1 MSSHFQQR
9 EGGGFFAIWLIR
21 TIGLRLGRRVARL
34 LLWPIAL
41 YFFLRRPAERLASRL
56 YLARVLGRAP
66 TNRDVFH
73 HIHMFSAT
81 LLDRM
86 FFLARGERDFRV
98 DAEGVEE
105 LDACLAEGRGVLLLG
120 SHQGSFEALRALGQR
135 RPDVP
140 LRVVLDKQKTP
151 ALTALLEALAPDV
164 GAAVIDAS
172 RGGTSVA
179 LAMGE
184 GAAAGGMVALLAD
197 RGHENEASRMV
208 PFLGTPAPFPA
219 GPWLLASAL
228 KIPVVLCFG
237 IYLGGNRYR
246 LIFEQF
252 SDGIEIPRANRAEAL
267 DALVARFASRIEH
280 YCRLY
285 PFNWFNF
292 YDFWQ
297 EADAAHAPKAPSP
310 PPVQHADA

>member
-21 TIGLRLGRRVARL
+21 TIGLRLGRRVARV

-86 FFLARGERDFRV
+86 FFLSRGERDFNV
-98 DAEGVEE
+98 DVEGLQA
-105 LDACLAEGRGVLLLG
+105 LDDCLDEGRGVLLLG
-120 SHQGSFEALRALGQR
+120 SHQGSFESLRALGQR

-184 GAAAGGMVALLAD
+184 GAAEGGMVALLAD
-197 RGHENEASRMV
+197 RGHEKEASRV
-208 PFLGTPAPFPA
+208 VSFLGTPAPFPA

-246 LIFEQF
+246 LIFEHF
-252 SDGIEIPRANRAEAL
+252 SDGIDIPRANRAQAL

-297 EADAAHAPKAPSP
+297 ETSTARVPTAPAP

>member
-1 MSSHFQQR
+1 MSHWQQR

-56 YLARVLGRAP
+56 YLTRVL
-66 TNRDVFH
+66 NRPVTHADVFH

-86 FFLARGERDFRV
+86 FFLARGERDFIV
-98 DAEGVEE
+98 EAEGVAE
-105 LDACLAEGRGVLLLG
+105 LDACLDEGKGVLLLG

-151 ALTALLEALAPDV
+151 ALTALLEALAPEV

-172 RGGTSVA
+172 LGGTSVA
-179 LAMGE
+179 LAMAE
-184 GAAAGGMVALLAD
+184 GAAKGGMVALLAD
-197 RGHENEASRMV
+197 RGNPHEASRIV
-208 PFLGTPAPFPA
+208 PFLGSPASFPV

-246 LIFEQF
+246 LVFETF
-252 SDGIEIPRANRAEAL
+252 SEGIDIPRACRAEAL
-267 DALVARFASRIEH
+267 EAIMARFASRLEH

-297 EADAAHAPKAPSP
+297 EADGATAATVPQ
-310 PPVQHADA
+310 PVQHADA

>member
-1 MSSHFQQR
+1 MSHWQQR
-9 EGGGFFAIWLIR
+9 EGGGFFAIWLLR
-21 TIGLRLGRRVARL
+21 TIGLGLGRKVARL

-56 YLARVLGRAP
+56 YLARVLGREVTHA
-66 TNRDVFH
+66 DVFH

-86 FFLARGERDFRV
+86 FFLARGERDFDV
-98 DAEGVEE
+98 EVEGLDA
-105 LDACLAEGRGVLLLG
+105 LDACLAKGHGILLLG
-120 SHQGSFEALRALGQR
+120 SHQGSFEALRAVGHR
-135 RPDVP
+135 RPDVT

-151 ALTALLEALAPDV
+151 ALTALLEALAPEV

-172 RGGTSVA
+172 LGGTSVA
-179 LAMGE
+179 LAMSE
-184 GAAAGGMVALLAD
+184 SAAQGAMVALLAD
-197 RGHENEASRMV
+197 RGNPHEAARVV
-208 PFLGTPAPFPA
+208 PFLGTPASFPV

-228 KIPVVLCFG
+228 KIPVALCFG

-246 LIFEQF
+246 LVFEMF
-252 SDGIEIPRANRAEAL
+252 SDGIDIPRARRAESL
-267 DALVARFASRIEH
+267 DEIVGHFAARIEH

-297 EADAAHAPKAPSP
+297 EADGSRATANATS